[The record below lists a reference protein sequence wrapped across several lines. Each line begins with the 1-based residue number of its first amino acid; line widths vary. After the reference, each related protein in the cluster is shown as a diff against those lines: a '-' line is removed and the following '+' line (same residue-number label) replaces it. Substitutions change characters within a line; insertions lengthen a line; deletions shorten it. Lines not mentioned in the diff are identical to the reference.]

1 MGLDQYGYAVMPHKD
16 NNDFEYAWQDN
27 ANPEAVVLIAQW
39 RKHADLQGY
48 MENLFYEKKEQAGE
62 PVEYGWEGFNCQPL
76 RLTLQDLVNLEE
88 AVKQKDLPLTTG
100 FFFGQSCE
108 EDMEDDLAFI
118 EEAKNAMASD
128 MEIYYSS
135 WW

>member
-62 PVEYGWEGFNCQPL
+62 PVGYDWGVFNCQPI
-76 RLTLQDLVNLEE
+76 RLTFQDLQDLEE
-88 AVKQKDLPLTTG
+88 AVRAQNLPHTQG
-100 FFFGQSCE
+100 FFFGESCD
-108 EDMEDDLAFI
+108 EDAKDDLAFI
-118 EEAKNAMASD
+118 EEARTAMAND